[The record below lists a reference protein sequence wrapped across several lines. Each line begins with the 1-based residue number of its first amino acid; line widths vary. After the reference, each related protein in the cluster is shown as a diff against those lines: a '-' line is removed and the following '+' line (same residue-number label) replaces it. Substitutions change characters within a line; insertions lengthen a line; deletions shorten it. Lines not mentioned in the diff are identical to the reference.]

1 MRPVLNQET
10 LGGATFNLADVD
22 LSQFPD
28 DLASLA
34 DLAEW
39 DEEDGDEDD
48 GDEEEE
54 EDSHSTNNEPS
65 SRDRKR
71 PHRAMTATSSGA
83 AESKAESPGSPS
95 DSGISSTNDD
105 SERKAKSA
113 RRSSKRRKGLNA
125 RERNLRRLESNE
137 RERMRMHSLNDA
149 FQELREVIPHVN
161 LGRKLSKIETL
172 TLAKNYIKALTNVI
186 CEIRNEPE
194 AYQIT
199 ETPELKDS
207 GEVGNIESG
216 NLETITQ
223 LTARKLGLT
232 PMVPSSPP
240 PPQPDNLPPIKHESE
255 EEDSE

>member
-1 MRPVLNQET
+1 MRPVLSQDAV
-10 LGGATFNLADVD
+10 GGANFNLADVD
-22 LSQFPD
+22 LSQFSD

-39 DEEDGDEDD
+39 DDPDD
-48 GDEEEE
+48 SQSANLDF
-54 EDSHSTNNEPS
+54 

-71 PHRAMTATSSGA
+71 PHRASTATSGGSAGN
-83 AESKAESPGSPS
+83 KAESPGSPS

-199 ETPELKDS
+199 ESPELKDTTQ
-207 GEVGNIESG
+207 NG
-216 NLETITQ
+216 NLATITQ
-223 LTARKLGLT
+223 LTAKKLGLS
-232 PMVPSSPP
+232 PMASSSTA
-240 PPQPDNLPPIKHESE
+240 DNDITRQSDD
-255 EEDSE
+255 DSE

>member
-1 MRPVLNQET
+1 MKAMRPVLNQET

-48 GDEEEE
+48 GDEE
-54 EDSHSTNNEPS
+54 DSLSTNNDDEPS

-83 AESKAESPGSPS
+83 SENKAESPGSPS

-161 LGRKLSKIETL
+161 LGRKLSQIETL
-172 TLAKNYIKALTNVI
+172 TLAKNYFKALTNVF

-194 AYQIT
+194 GLPNHGK
-199 ETPELKDS
+199 TP
-207 GEVGNIESG
+207 
-216 NLETITQ
+216 T
-223 LTARKLGLT
+223 
-232 PMVPSSPP
+232 
-240 PPQPDNLPPIKHESE
+240 
-255 EEDSE
+255 